1 MGKPGRPKTII
12 KPIRNV
18 ATPADKRAALK
29 GLTHRQKKLVE
40 IWHEPE
46 SLQVKAQQ
54 AGFSKSTAHNIYAL
68 TNSPKFQR
76 AIGLYYQLGEDDFI
90 GDLSVAHITDTLLD
104 DNAPRAS
111 KDRMATLAAEVSGK
125 RKQVNINK
133 TVQINISEE
142 TLRDEVLDIIKGK
155 QHGPNNP

>member
-1 MGKPGRPKTII
+1 MHKMARPKNPPI
-12 KPIRNV
+12 KPIRNT
-18 ATPADKRAALK
+18 ATPEDKRAALK
-29 GLTHRQKKLVE
+29 GLSHRQQKLVK

-46 SLQVKAQQ
+46 SLAIKAEQ
-54 AGFSKSTAHNIYAL
+54 AGFAKSVAHSMIYKI

-76 AIGLYYQLGEDDFI
+76 AISLYYQLGEDDFI

-133 TVQINISEE
+133 TVQINVSEE
-142 TLRDEVLDIIKGK
+142 TLRDEVLNIIKGK
-155 QHGPNNP
+155 QSA